1 MALTLPNI
9 PPIDYIPVVKDLS
22 TGETTYIV
30 NERSAPETIE
40 ETLGIS
46 QYIPDGNWWDENYPL
61 LSIIQR
67 NKVSTIPSILV
78 GESVSTAADI
88 IQALSEY
95 SDGNVNFSGVL
106 TALTGRNLIGYIAA
120 ALGFSIAKDSF
131 DTVPEFWDAVS
142 KAVFGDIRDKDIK
155 APTLIKDGK
164 TYVPKKMISAVR
176 KALYDSGLSSTKI
189 LFPEV
194 PTVAGT
200 YDITA
205 IYNPWTFT
213 EDILKQKGWNIS
225 SIKYNK
231 SSDEAIFAYLRNS
244 RDVIFEIILDSNIGD
259 STASDHT
266 DISFHCNL
274 FVRRTLPVTA
284 DYVYNKQVNQG
295 ILTLDTTFAT
305 SKPWLNGT
313 VQYYYRDSGSHV
325 AGEAYV
331 RDFNYRTSPPAVGDT
346 YYVFVGDPF
355 KSTITS
361 STVRAS
367 NINLELRSPIPTF
380 DGTGDISEVTTDIA
394 DAYPKWAD
402 AAIDFPARVG
412 AEEKEKEKWYPL
424 TIPDAIPWT
433 DGYTGTQEKAQEGE
447 LTKDRTETK
456 NEVLDN
462 TLPDVITKPD
472 TKTDVKPNP
481 TPTPLPTIPS
491 TIPSVDIG
499 LAQLYNPTTSQLK
512 EFSRWL
518 WGIDFDIDQFKKLFA
533 DPMQAIIGLHA
544 IYVTPTESGSG
555 AIQVGYI
562 NSGVTSQVVKQQFT
576 TVNCGTVH
584 IPESFGDARDYSPFT
599 TVDIYLPFIGI
610 QQLNTDDVMGADV
623 TVTYKVDVMTGACI
637 ALISVKSSDVNGILY
652 SFTGN
657 CAIQLPITSG
667 GYMQTILSLLG
678 AVTSTVAGG
687 AVGGAVSAVAGA
699 VGGIANVDK
708 TTVHVSGSLSGNAG
722 AMGVKKPF
730 ITIRR
735 PQSADAAR
743 YNEFYGYPT
752 NKYVALSSVSGFT
765 RIKDI
770 NLSVSG
776 ATEEEQNE
784 IIALLKEGVI
794 L

>member
-9 PPIDYIPVVKDLS
+9 PPIDYIPVIKDLS

-30 NERSAPETIE
+30 NERSAPESIE

-67 NKVSTIPSILV
+67 NKVATIPSLLV

-95 SDGNVNFSGVL
+95 SEGNVNFSGVL

-120 ALGFSIAKDSF
+120 ALGFSIGKDSYE
-131 DTVPEFWDAVS
+131 TVQDFWDNVS
-142 KAVFGDIRDKDIK
+142 KAVFGDLRDKDVK
-155 APTLIKDGK
+155 APTLIKNGK
-164 TYVPKKMISAVR
+164 TYVPKKMITAVR
-176 KALYDSGLSSTKI
+176 KALYDSGLSSAKT
-189 LFPEV
+189 LFPDV
-194 PTVAGT
+194 PRVNGT

-205 IYNPWTFT
+205 IYNPWTFV
-213 EDILKQKGWNIS
+213 EDMLKTKGWTIS
-225 SIKYNK
+225 SIKYAK
-231 SSDEAIFAYLRNS
+231 TTDETIFAYLRNS
-244 RDVIFEIILDSNIGD
+244 KDIVFSIRLDRNFGD

-266 DISFHCNL
+266 TIFFNCEL
-274 FVRRTLPVTA
+274 YVKRTLPVTIE
-284 DYVYNKQVNQG
+284 DYIYNEQLNVGMGN
-295 ILTLDTTFAT
+295 LDTTFTT
-305 SKPWLNGT
+305 SKPWMNGS
-313 VQYYYRDSGSHV
+313 VDYYYRDSGSHV
-325 AGEAYV
+325 AGEVYV
-331 RDFNYRTSPPAVGDT
+331 RDFHNGFGAVDDT
-346 YYVFVGDPF
+346 YQIFVGDPF
-355 KSTITS
+355 NPTISTPTIQT
-361 STVRAS
+361 S

-380 DGTGDISEVTTDIA
+380 EGTGDISELTTDIA

-424 TIPDAIPWT
+424 TIPDSIPWT

-447 LTKDRTETK
+447 LTKDRTKTK
-456 NEVLDN
+456 DEVLDN

-555 AIQVGYI
+555 TIQVGYI

-623 TVTYKVDVMTGACI
+623 TVTYKVDVLTGACI
-637 ALISVKSSDVNGILY
+637 ALISVKSNDVNGILY

-687 AVGGAVSAVAGA
+687 AVGGAVGAVAGA
-699 VGGIANVDK
+699 VRGIANVDK

-752 NKYVALSSVSGFT
+752 NKYVSLSSVSGYT

-770 NLSVSG
+770 NLSVTG

-784 IIALLKEGVI
+784 IVALLKEGVI